1 LYRYVENQLAAQQT
15 RLATSEKETGDARAR
30 LEELTANVS
39 ASDEAAAAAQ
49 AKLAEIDSL
58 RAELDE
64 ARKAS
69 AAAEETRTLREA
81 EVGVELRAV
90 GALYKLNSVVTH
102 SLKGAW

>member
-69 AAAEETRTLREA
+69 A